1 MRVTTQQALQV
12 RNLVK
17 YFALRRGVG
26 ERLLRKEQLKVR
38 AVDDVTFEIAA
49 TETLG
54 LVGESGSGKTTLGR
68 TVLRL
73 ENPTSGQVVLFGQ
86 DVTKLKG
93 GILRKARRD
102 MQIVFQNPTTSLDPR
117 QRVRDI
123 LSEPLQ
129 AFHETRGE
137 HLEQQVESAL
147 EAVRLPSETLSRF
160 PHEFSGGQR
169 QRISIA
175 RALMLN
181 PRFLILDEPT
191 SALDSSVQA
200 QVLNLL
206 RALQQ
211 DRKLTYLFIT
221 HNVSV
226 VRYMADRIAVM
237 YSGKI
242 VEIGATRDVL
252 EAPLHPYT
260 IALISSIPEPDP
272 EKKINPLGLA
282 GEVQSAIH
290 VPSGCRFHPRC
301 PYAENLCQE
310 TEPELR
316 EIKTGHMVA
325 CHFAEKFSDQ
335 NYEKVS
341 ENGSSTD
348 ARRWI

>member
-1 MRVTTQQALQV
+1 MRKTTEQALQV
-12 RNLVK
+12 KNLVK
-17 YFALRRGVG
+17 YYDLRSGVAD
-26 ERLLRKEQLKVR
+26 RLLRKEQLKVR
-38 AVDDVTFEIAA
+38 AVDDVTFDIPF

-73 ENPTSGQVVLFGQ
+73 ENPTSGNVTLFGREI
-86 DVTKLKG
+86 TKLNG
-93 GILRKARRD
+93 EMLRKARRE

-117 QRVRDI
+117 QRVKDI

-129 AFHETRGE
+129 AFHEAKGE
-137 HLEQQVESAL
+137 HLQKQVESAL
-147 EAVRLPSETLSRF
+147 EAVRLSSETLSRF

-175 RALMLN
+175 RALILN
-181 PRFLILDEPT
+181 PRFLVLDEPT

-206 RALQQ
+206 REIQE

-226 VRYMADRIAVM
+226 VRYMANRIAVM

-242 VEIGATRDVL
+242 VEIGATREVL
-252 EAPLHPYT
+252 EGPLHPYT
-260 IALISSIPEPDP
+260 IALISSVPEPDP
-272 EKKINPLGLA
+272 QKQTGPGRLV

-290 VPSGCRFHPRC
+290 VPTGCRFHPRC
-301 PYAENLCQE
+301 PYAETLCE
-310 TEPELR
+310 NTEPELR
-316 EIKTGHMVA
+316 EIQPGHWAA
-325 CHFAEKFSDQ
+325 CHFAEKFSSPNHYYQ
-335 NYEKVS
+335 PT
-341 ENGSSTD
+341 ENETSMSVGN
-348 ARRWI
+348 

>member
-1 MRVTTQQALQV
+1 MRKTTEQALQV
-12 RNLVK
+12 HNLVK
-17 YFALRRGVG
+17 YYDLRRGVAD
-26 ERLLRKEQLKVR
+26 RVLRKEQLKVR
-38 AVDDVTFEIAA
+38 AVDKVTFQIEL

-73 ENPTSGQVVLFGQ
+73 ESPTSGTVTLFGQ
-86 DVTKLKG
+86 EITKLNG
-93 GILRKARRD
+93 EMLRKARRQ

-123 LSEPLQ
+123 LAEPLQ
-129 AFHETRGE
+129 AFREAKGE
-137 HLEQQVESAL
+137 HLRRQVETAL
-147 EAVRLPSETLSRF
+147 EAVRLSSETLSRF

-181 PRFLILDEPT
+181 PRFIILDEPT

-206 RALQQ
+206 REIQE

-226 VRYMADRIAVM
+226 VRYMANRMAVM

-242 VEIGATRDVL
+242 VEIGATREVL
-252 EAPLHPYT
+252 EKPLHPYT
-260 IALISSIPEPDP
+260 IALISSVPEPDP
-272 EKKINPLGLA
+272 QKQSGPARLV
-282 GEVQSAIH
+282 GEVQSTIH
-290 VPSGCRFHPRC
+290 VPPGCRFHPRC
-301 PYAENLCQE
+301 PYAAPLCGN

-316 EIKTGHMVA
+316 EIRPGHWAA
-325 CHFAEKFSDQ
+325 CHFAGDVQS
-335 NYEKVS
+335 
-341 ENGSSTD
+341 
-348 ARRWI
+348 

>member
-1 MRVTTQQALQV
+1 MSEQALQV
-12 RNLVK
+12 ENLVK
-17 YFALRRGVG
+17 YYDLRGGVAD
-26 ERLLRKEQLKVR
+26 RLLRKEQLKVR
-38 AVDDVTFEIAA
+38 AVDNVTFQIGL

-73 ENPTSGQVVLFGQ
+73 EDPTSGSVILFGQ
-86 DVTKLKG
+86 EITKLNG
-93 GILRKARRD
+93 EMLRKARRK

-117 QRVRDI
+117 QRVKDI
-123 LSEPLQ
+123 LAEPLQ
-129 AFHETRGE
+129 AFHEAKGV
-137 HLEQQVESAL
+137 HLQKQVESAL
-147 EAVRLPSETLSRF
+147 EAVRLSSETLSRF

-181 PRFLILDEPT
+181 PRFLVLDEPT

-206 RALQQ
+206 Q
-211 DRKLTYLFIT
+211 DIQENRKLTYLFIT

-242 VEIGATRDVL
+242 VEVGMTREVL
-252 EAPLHPYT
+252 EKPLHPYT
-260 IALISSIPEPDP
+260 IALISSVPEPDP
-272 EKKINPLGLA
+272 QKQTGSGRMI

-290 VPSGCRFHPRC
+290 VPPGCRFHPRC
-301 PYAENLCQE
+301 PYAETLCSNK
-310 TEPELR
+310 EPELR
-316 EIKTGHMVA
+316 EVRSDHWVA
-325 CHFAEKFSDQ
+325 CHFAEKFS
-335 NYEKVS
+335 N
-341 ENGSSTD
+341 
-348 ARRWI
+348 

>member
-1 MRVTTQQALQV
+1 VTAQALQV
-12 RNLVK
+12 KNLVK
-17 YFALRRGVG
+17 YYDIRKGIV

-38 AVDDVTFEIAA
+38 AVDDVTFDIASN
-49 TETLG
+49 ETLG

-73 ENPTSGQVVLFGQ
+73 EKPTSGHVTLFEREI
-86 DVTKLKG
+86 TKLSG
-93 GILRKARRD
+93 EMLRKARRD

-129 AFHETRGE
+129 AFHEAKGE

-181 PRFLILDEPT
+181 PRFLVLDEPT

-206 RALQQ
+206 REIQE

-242 VEIGATRDVL
+242 VEVGRTREVL
-252 EAPLHPYT
+252 ERPFHPYT
-260 IALISSIPEPDP
+260 LALISSVPEPDP
-272 EKKINPLGLA
+272 EKKMAPRRVV

-290 VPSGCRFHPRC
+290 IPSGCRFHPRC
-301 PYAENLCQE
+301 PYAEEVCKK

-316 EIKTGHMVA
+316 EIESGHWAA
-325 CHFAEKFSDQ
+325 CHFEKFS
-335 NYEKVS
+335 NSNHKPN
-341 ENGSSTD
+341 ENEISAAAD
-348 ARRWI
+348 N